1 MYSLKQVWQ
10 SSAHAKRCVK
20 HCVQDPGS
28 STSDH
33 GTMTNTLTMGSEKAW
48 TASGDLL
55 PRLFCLRFDPN
66 PHSRQV
72 MRRLWDTLLPNR
84 SEQQAAVAQ
93 RWPDV
98 MRRCVN
104 RATSAGK
111 WRERE
116 AALGALA
123 ELCRRSGDNTWEIFG
138 PWIEALWQCA
148 LGGLDDVRESAKA
161 TALALAKE
169 LVRLTTR

>member
-1 MYSLKQVWQ
+1 
-10 SSAHAKRCVK
+10 
-20 HCVQDPGS
+20 
-28 STSDH
+28 
-33 GTMTNTLTMGSEKAW
+33 
-48 TASGDLL
+48 
-55 PRLFCLRFDPN
+55 
-66 PHSRQV
+66 
-72 MRRLWDTLLPNR
+72 MRRLWDTLLPKR
-84 SEQQAAVAQ
+84 SDQQAAVAL

-98 MRRCVN
+98 VSRCVN

-123 ELCRRSGDNTWEIFG
+123 ELCRRSGENAWDKFG